1 MFVDGNDRKRQK
13 KNFGLNKYFVESYFK
28 IKQNPEYKNSD
39 ITLVIHANVNV
50 NLKKGTEKQGKVE
63 TLEEYLEESKLTDD
77 NILSIYEGQKGTCY
91 KIKNHLE
98 LKKYFSCGSEDEIE
112 DFLLRIRFV
121 VNQPSQ
127 PKLESIIKR
136 EIEVE
141 IEKKYKTSEKKG
153 ADMVFGSVYQDVKK
167 RLAKGSKV
175 PYLTRKDNYF
185 KKAIEHLYSL
195 KLKEDLPE
203 FWQVPL
209 RNYNFV
215 GREALLDKIEECLKA
230 NDTAT
235 LIACHGIGGTGKTQL
250 ALEFIWSKLQKYRWI
265 IWLDTRDRNTL
276 INEYIKLGRGLNVIH
291 GYREN
296 VCEEDHAKHVKY
308 WLEHPERAGWLLICD
323 NAPNYKDIADLLP
336 IEGGKILLTSR
347 YTFGWPQ
354 PQNTISVD
362 VFEPGESRSYI
373 CKILEVEGTKLDI
386 IQVDALAKT
395 LGHLPLALAQASAY
409 IKKTGI
415 NISDYLKLYNDRKRA
430 LLSDETLL
438 ETFPADANRETAAIV
453 YVTWDITVEAIKRE
467 SSLAANWLTACAYL
481 DGSPIPQ
488 SLLEIFADNQENNPS
503 LETFHE
509 AFGILISYSML
520 TTKEDHSMLIHS
532 LVQEV
537 IRLKSEKSGK
547 TKEDIK
553 TVFQLLQ
560 KGFP

>member
-1 MFVDGNDRKRQK
+1 MNVENKQSEVLSNRTFKKRDGASEGICGYDYEITLSMLYLLHGLRGESDFWLASNIEGFGAFDDIFFEHEDQNKSRIVLVQVKHCNKPRLSKNITFGDLFVDGNDRKRQK
-13 KNFGLNKYFVESYFK
+13 KNFGLNKYFVEYYLK
-28 IKQNPEYKNSD
+28 INQNPEYKNSN
-39 ITLVIHANVNV
+39 ITFVIHANVNV

-63 TLEEYLEESKLTDD
+63 TLEKYLEESKLTDD

-141 IEKKYKTSEKKG
+141 IEKKYETSEKKD

-167 RLAKGSKV
+167 CLAKGSKV

-235 LIACHGIGGTGKTQL
+235 LVACHGIGGIGKTQL

-276 INEYIKLGRGLNVIH
+276 
-291 GYREN
+291 
-296 VCEEDHAKHVKY
+296 
-308 WLEHPERAGWLLICD
+308 
-323 NAPNYKDIADLLP
+323 
-336 IEGGKILLTSR
+336 LTS
-347 YTFGWPQ
+347 T
-354 PQNTISVD
+354 
-362 VFEPGESRSYI
+362 
-373 CKILEVEGTKLDI
+373 
-386 IQVDALAKT
+386 
-395 LGHLPLALAQASAY
+395 
-409 IKKTGI
+409 
-415 NISDYLKLYNDRKRA
+415 
-430 LLSDETLL
+430 
-438 ETFPADANRETAAIV
+438 
-453 YVTWDITVEAIKRE
+453 
-467 SSLAANWLTACAYL
+467 SS
-481 DGSPIPQ
+481 
-488 SLLEIFADNQENNPS
+488 
-503 LETFHE
+503 
-509 AFGILISYSML
+509 
-520 TTKEDHSMLIHS
+520 
-532 LVQEV
+532 
-537 IRLKSEKSGK
+537 
-547 TKEDIK
+547 
-553 TVFQLLQ
+553 
-560 KGFP
+560 